1 MFATPT
7 LATFKN
13 TLMKTGKLITAI
25 LLVSCHSFGQIYE
38 RTGKNLG
45 IYFAGQ
51 PISQLNEKP
60 LNSGLNNLSGSIGLV
75 HMLVPGIYPSV
86 GYTFNRAQN
95 ITGRENALLPFQNA
109 HILDASLLF
118 DKQLLKLLN
127 GRRVLG
133 GCHYLSLGLIAGPEY
148 HYMLGTRAVP
158 NESFGEI
165 AGQIGFSFYH
175 FRKSMGKRAKSKTRQ
190 YDVFYRRGFTPIFSS
205 TQNGIQTNLYRQE
218 IGIRVRLIRH
228 QVTNFLN

>member
-1 MFATPT
+1 
-7 LATFKN
+7 
-13 TLMKTGKLITAI
+13 MKTGTIIIAL
-25 LLVSCHSFGQIYE
+25 LLVAGNSFGQIYE

-51 PISQLNEKP
+51 PISQLSEKP
-60 LNSGLNNLSGSIGLV
+60 FNSGLNNLSGSFGLI
-75 HMLVPGIYPSV
+75 HMVAPGIYPSI
-86 GYTFNRAQN
+86 GYTFNRTQN
-95 ITGRENALLPFQNA
+95 ITGRENSFVPIQNG

-118 DKQLLKLLN
+118 DKQLLKLVK

-148 HYMLGTRAVP
+148 HYMLGTRAIP

-165 AGQIGFSFYH
+165 AGQFGLSFYH
-175 FRKSMGKRAKSKTRQ
+175 FQKSMGKRARSKTRQ
-190 YDVFYRRGFTPIFSS
+190 YDVFYRRGFTPIFST
-205 TQNGIQTNLYRQE
+205 TQNGIQTNLFRQE

>member
-1 MFATPT
+1 
-7 LATFKN
+7 
-13 TLMKTGKLITAI
+13 MKTGTIILAL
-25 LLVSCHSFGQIYE
+25 LLVSGNSFGQIYE

-51 PISQLNEKP
+51 PISQLSEKP
-60 LNSGLNNLSGSIGLV
+60 FKSGLNNLSGSLGII
-75 HMLVPGIYPSV
+75 HMLVPGIYPSI
-86 GYTFNRAQN
+86 GYTFNRNENMTERDNSFISIQN
-95 ITGRENALLPFQNA
+95 G

-118 DKQLLKLLN
+118 DKQLLKLVK

-148 HYMLGTRAVP
+148 HYMLGTRAIP

-165 AGQIGFSFYH
+165 AGQFGLSFYH
-175 FRKSMGKRAKSKTRQ
+175 FQKSMGKRPRSKTRQ
-190 YDVFYRRGFTPIFSS
+190 YDVFYRRGFTPIFST

-228 QVTNFLN
+228 QVSNFLN

>member
-1 MFATPT
+1 
-7 LATFKN
+7 
-13 TLMKTGKLITAI
+13 MKTGTIIIAL
-25 LLVSCHSFGQIYE
+25 LLVAGNSFGQIYE

-51 PISQLNEKP
+51 PISQLSEKP
-60 LNSGLNNLSGSIGLV
+60 FNSGLNNLSGSFGLI
-75 HMLVPGIYPSV
+75 HMVAPGIYPSI

-95 ITGRENALLPFQNA
+95 ITGRENSFVPIQNG

-118 DKQLLKLLN
+118 DKQLLKLVK

-148 HYMLGTRAVP
+148 HYMLGTRAIP

-165 AGQIGFSFYH
+165 ASQVGFSFYH
-175 FRKSMGKRAKSKTRQ
+175 FQKSMGKHARSKTRQ
-190 YDVFYRRGFTPIFSS
+190 YDVFYRRGFTPIFST
-205 TQNGIQTNLYRQE
+205 TQNGIQTNLFRQE

-228 QVTNFLN
+228 QVINFLN